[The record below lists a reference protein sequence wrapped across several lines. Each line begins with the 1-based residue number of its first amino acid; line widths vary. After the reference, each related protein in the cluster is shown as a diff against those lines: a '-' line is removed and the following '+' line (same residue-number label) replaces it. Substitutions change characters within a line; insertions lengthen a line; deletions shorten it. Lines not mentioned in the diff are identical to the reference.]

1 MLTADQIEALG
12 DKAQRIIS
20 PITDFLIDDIA
31 RRISEAGQLTST
43 ASYQVWRLQ
52 QLGMSQL
59 QVKQE
64 IQKRLNLSL
73 SEVESLMRQAAEV
86 GYDFDIRN
94 LPHSNAVNFEENTT
108 VQDIVSAAVEMAR

>member
-31 RRISEAGQLTST
+31 RRISEAGQLTIT

-52 QLGMSQL
+52 QLGM
-59 QVKQE
+59 
-64 IQKRLNLSL
+64 
-73 SEVESLMRQAAEV
+73 
-86 GYDFDIRN
+86 
-94 LPHSNAVNFEENTT
+94 
-108 VQDIVSAAVEMAR
+108 